1 MEVTSI
7 VEINAPRARVFEV
20 FNDYEHLADRIAGIT
35 KAVVHT
41 DAPAHAGTSWTETR
55 KMFGKEASETMTIGE
70 FNPPASHTVLA
81 TSHGTKYVSY
91 FTFEEIDGGTG
102 AGAATRVTMR
112 FTGEPQSF
120 MGKIM
125 GTIMNGMM
133 RKTMGKMLDADMQDL
148 KAFCEGGG

>member
-1 MEVTSI
+1 MEVTSTI
-7 VEINAPRARVFEV
+7 EINAPRARVFDV

-70 FNPPASHTVLA
+70 FNPPASHSVLA
-81 TSHGTKYVSY
+81 QSHGTQYVTY
-91 FTFEEIDGGTG
+91 FDFEETDTG
-102 AGAATRVTMR
+102 TRVTMR
-112 FTGEPQSF
+112 FTGTPQSF

-125 GTIMNGMM
+125 GKLMNGMM
-133 RKTMGKMLDADMQDL
+133 RKTMLKMLDADMQDL
-148 KAFCEGGG
+148 KAFCEGGR